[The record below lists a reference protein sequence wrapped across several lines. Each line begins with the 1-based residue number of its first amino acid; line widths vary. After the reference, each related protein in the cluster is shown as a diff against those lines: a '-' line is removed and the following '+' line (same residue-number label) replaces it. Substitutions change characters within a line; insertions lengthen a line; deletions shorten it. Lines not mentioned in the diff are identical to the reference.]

1 MKKRIIGLL
10 LAMTMSL
17 GLVTG
22 CGGTAPTTEESTV
35 QSADELKAP
44 EVQEP
49 AEESGLKADITFW
62 SSYTETS
69 NYGEVILAAADAFM
83 KENPGVTITV
93 SFQGTDIQ
101 STLGPAIQAGT
112 KITMFEANT
121 DASTKLWLDNM
132 MDLEE
137 YFNTVYPESNG
148 KTYGESIIGAYNVL
162 SKAQGQGKYV
172 YFPYTPQFI
181 TIWYNKDIFDACNIT
196 EKPETWDELMEISQ
210 ILVDNGYTPFTSD
223 QGHIHM
229 ALGYYLQRRLGGAA
243 AEALATSTTGDEW
256 DAPEVLE
263 VIKAFESAASKGYY
277 AKNIT
282 TVVQPEAQQ
291 EMVIDGKIAMYV
303 CGSWMPNNLRESA
316 GEDFRWGSIRFPL
329 VTNGVDDGSS
339 LSYGCYGISINKDAT
354 KEEADA
360 AAAFAVHLTTGE
372 WGDYLV
378 AKCNSIPVTEGT
390 DWPEMVADAQDIFD
404 GVTNRWTAHTAMV
417 NTGDLLPIIKSALA
431 KLMAGDITAEQF
443 LGEVK
448 AYYKK

>member
-1 MKKRIIGLL
+1 MKRIISLL
-10 LAMTMSL
+10 LVLVLCL
-17 GLVTG
+17 GLFAG
-22 CGGTAPTTEESTV
+22 CGSKAPATDETEAPVATEP
-35 QSADELKAP
+35 KAP
-44 EVQEP
+44 EVQDP

-69 NYGEVILAAADAFM
+69 NYGQVILAAADAFM
-83 KENPGVTITV
+83 KENPGVTIEV

-101 STLGPAIQAGT
+101 STLGPALQAGT

-121 DASTKLWLDNM
+121 DASTRLWLDQM

-162 SKAQGQGKYV
+162 SKVQGNGKYV

-181 TIWYNKDIFDACNIT
+181 TIWYNMDIFDACGIT
-196 EKPETWDELMEISQ
+196 EKPETWNELMDICQ

-229 ALGYYLQRRLGGAA
+229 ALGYYLQRRLGGEA
-243 AEALATSTTGDEW
+243 AEALATSTTGEEW
-256 DAPEVLE
+256 NDPAVLE
-263 VIKAFESAASKGYY
+263 VIKEFEKAASKGYY

-291 EMVIDGKIAMYV
+291 EMVIDQKIAMYV

-329 VTNGVDDGSS
+329 VENGVDDGSS

-378 AKCNSIPVTEGT
+378 AECNAIPVTEGT
-390 DWPEMVADAQDIFD
+390 EWPAMVADASDIFD

-443 LGEVK
+443 LEEVT
-448 AYYKK
+448 AYYE